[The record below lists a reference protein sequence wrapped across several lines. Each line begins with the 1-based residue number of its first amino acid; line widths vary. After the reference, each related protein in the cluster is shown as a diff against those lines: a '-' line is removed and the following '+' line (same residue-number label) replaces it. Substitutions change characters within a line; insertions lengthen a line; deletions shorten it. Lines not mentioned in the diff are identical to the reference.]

1 MNEKRKVDIILAD
14 YTNPKHRNGVV
25 AMLDAYAKDPMG
37 GGEGISEEVKDNLI
51 DEMAKRDH
59 VFSLLAY
66 DGDTPV
72 GVANCV
78 EGFSTFA
85 AKPLMNI
92 HDIAVIPEYRGQGVA
107 RKLLDEVK
115 TLAEFRGCVKLTL
128 EVLSNND
135 RAKHAYKN
143 FGFEP
148 YELGDVGKAE
158 FWELYLNK
166 DNS

>member
-1 MNEKRKVDIILAD
+1 MIEITLAD
-14 YTNPKHRNGVV
+14 YSNPKHRNAVI

-37 GGEGISEEVKDNLI
+37 GGEGISDEVKESLI

-107 RKLLDEVK
+107 RKLLEEVK

-128 EVLSNND
+128 EVLENND
-135 RAKHAYKN
+135 RAKQAYKN

-148 YELGDVGKAE
+148 YELGDVGQAE
-158 FWELYLNK
+158 FWEMYLNK
-166 DNS
+166 DKA